1 MLTPDWVAVTS
12 ARHDTGDLAQNLK
25 NHSRACQQHDM
36 LFTAPPSIMVIPP
49 EPVVAK
55 GNTLQTRTAGETAR
69 HPTRHLQ
76 KTWRGHF
83 RLGSAQFIDSQ
94 CQQGSGTG

>member
-12 ARHDTGDLAQNLK
+12 ARHDTGDLSQNLK

-49 EPVVAK
+49 EPVPAKWKYLADKNGWRDGTGPDTPLAK
-55 GNTLQTRTAGETAR
+55 GLATPFSPPECPI
-69 HPTRHLQ
+69 H
-76 KTWRGHF
+76 
-83 RLGSAQFIDSQ
+83 
-94 CQQGSGTG
+94 